1 MFVCLAK
8 AKCKQ
13 TNHLNRRWR
22 YICWLFSIYTQP
34 TENALGIIKKN
45 RIHRYWRYI
54 DPQPMMN
61 CVPFWLFFF
70 PSQPRKRCYCSM
82 VNRFA
87 GSRKGNPSPF
97 IFRPRH
103 PIYLCKRIFLPPMK
117 QHINNIP
124 LPIKV
129 VISIT
134 ITIIAI
140 ECDPIKYSVFFVD
153 NQKRLLVQS
162 LLIASFRTLE
172 TRTINVRWLLWHVN
186 ALSSFTDCCCD
197 SVGPFVLTRQPVRK
211 RKIRR
216 NAFKDI

>member
-1 MFVCLAK
+1 
-8 AKCKQ
+8 
-13 TNHLNRRWR
+13 
-22 YICWLFSIYTQP
+22 
-34 TENALGIIKKN
+34 
-45 RIHRYWRYI
+45 
-54 DPQPMMN
+54 
-61 CVPFWLFFF
+61 
-70 PSQPRKRCYCSM
+70 
-82 VNRFA
+82 
-87 GSRKGNPSPF
+87 
-97 IFRPRH
+97 
-103 PIYLCKRIFLPPMK
+103 MK

-211 RKIRR
+211 RKIPR
-216 NAFKDI
+216 NAFKDIWVWVWVCMHTEKKNFKSIWIWHKQQFFFYPMEGITQSILSISLAFCGFSHRCWIIEWILNSCRSK